1 MKEALVQS
9 SLLFLSLFLE
19 MMNQKKSY
27 TFEEI
32 KQKIVRYCVYQ
43 DRCHQEV
50 EQKMRE
56 FLLVPEAKEEIML
69 YLMREDFLN
78 EERFARSYVRGKFN
92 HKHWGRKKIING
104 LKQKN
109 ISSRLIDMALQEIDD
124 EDYRETLKRLYEKY
138 YANLNEK
145 NTNIQKQKTIK
156 YLIDK
161 GFEYNI
167 ILEVLGI

>member
-1 MKEALVQS
+1 
-9 SLLFLSLFLE
+9 

-27 TFEEI
+27 TFQEI
-32 KQKIVRYCVYQ
+32 KLKLVNYCVYQ

-69 YLMREDFLN
+69 YLMQEDFLN
-78 EERFARSYVRGKFN
+78 EERFVRSYVRGKFN

-109 ISSRLIDMALQEIDD
+109 ISSRLIEMALQEIDE
-124 EDYRETLKRLYEKY
+124 EDYLVTLERLYEKY

-145 NTNIQKQKTIK
+145 NTNIKKQKTIK
-156 YLIDK
+156 YLIDR

-167 ILEVLGI
+167 ILEVLGK